1 MAGKNWINGFSSGY
15 IQRGTHLMPKQGG
28 KPPWVN
34 TKNYA
39 LDKKT
44 IGEGPLEDGFLQ
56 FTNPS
61 SPDTTAPAD
70 VEQTPAFRQSLQSD
84 RAR

>member
-1 MAGKNWINGFSSGY
+1 M
-15 IQRGTHLMPKQGG
+15 QGDQ
-28 KPPWVN
+28 PPWVN
-34 TKNYA
+34 TQNYA

-61 SPDTTAPAD
+61 
-70 VEQTPAFRQSLQSD
+70 
-84 RAR
+84 